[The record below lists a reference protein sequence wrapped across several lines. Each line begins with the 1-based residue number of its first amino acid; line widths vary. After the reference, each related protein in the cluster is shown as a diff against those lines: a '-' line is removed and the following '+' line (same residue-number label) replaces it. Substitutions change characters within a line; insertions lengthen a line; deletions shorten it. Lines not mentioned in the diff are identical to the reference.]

1 MNAPRHAL
9 PQHAWHP
16 RSYRENR
23 YVYPVLSRRAKG
35 ISVGVNLNPNKI
47 CNFDC
52 LYCQVDRRSDAEVDF
67 VDTDRLI
74 EELDRTIDWVLTGE
88 LFNDEKFAPVPADLR
103 RLNDIAFSG
112 DGEPTSFRN
121 FASVV
126 SQVVELQRRKHL
138 LAVKLIVLTNASLL
152 DRPAVCQ
159 AMDTL
164 MSHHGEIWAKLDA
177 GTQEYFRRVS
187 RTPIPFSRILGNLQ
201 QASRRWPLV
210 IQTMFMQI
218 DGQPPS
224 VTEIDAYLKRIT
236 DIIDGGGTV
245 KLVQLYTVA
254 RPPAEQAVT
263 PLSAEQLEDL
273 AQRLRRCLPVPVETH
288 PGRQ

>member
-1 MNAPRHAL
+1 MSVPRHAL

-88 LFNDEKFAPVPADLR
+88 LFDDEKFAAVPAELR

-126 SQVVELQRRKHL
+126 SQVVELQRRKRL

-152 DRPAVCQ
+152 DRPAVRQ
-159 AMDTL
+159 ALDTL

-177 GTQEYFRRVS
+177 GT
-187 RTPIPFSRILGNLQ
+187 PGIL
-201 QASRRWPLV
+201 S
-210 IQTMFMQI
+210 T
-218 DGQPPS
+218 GQPNA
-224 VTEIDAYLKRIT
+224 D
-236 DIIDGGGTV
+236 
-245 KLVQLYTVA
+245 
-254 RPPAEQAVT
+254 
-263 PLSAEQLEDL
+263 PLSRGSWTIYSRHRGAG
-273 AQRLRRCLPVPVETH
+273 RWSFKPCSCRSIVNRRPSPKSMPTSNELQISSTQAARSNWCSCIP
-288 PGRQ
+288 